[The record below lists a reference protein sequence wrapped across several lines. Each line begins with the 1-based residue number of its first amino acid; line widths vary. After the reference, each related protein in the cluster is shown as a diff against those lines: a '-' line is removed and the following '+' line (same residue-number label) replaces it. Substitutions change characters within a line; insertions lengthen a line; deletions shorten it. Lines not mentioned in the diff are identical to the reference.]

1 MSADDLIVGCG
12 TLSCLI
18 TIGVALFFAMYFGNL
33 FSIPG
38 VIVLLIIGVVVIV
51 GLAQM
56 LSEARQEAIKQR
68 ANNKHLEKQ
77 IEEHEQKD
85 REREERERK
94 KRQEQEGWQCLVM

>member
-12 TLSCLI
+12 TLCCLI
-18 TIGVALFFAMYFGNL
+18 TTGVALFFAMYFGNL

-68 ANNKHLEKQ
+68 TNNKHLEKR
-77 IEEHEQKD
+77 IEEYEQKD
-85 REREERERK
+85 RERK
-94 KRQEQEGWQCLVM
+94 KRQEQEGWCLVM